1 MPLPDTIAV
10 KMSSDAG
17 EVSQLTRV
25 AVQQMP
31 MRELLGR
38 MLGLT
43 GKDEAAVCRV
53 LARGSLVTGAIRM
66 RWESLE
72 VTPQALLPLLA
83 QFPDSDPTRVFSP
96 ETCSGVIL
104 SADLYKIE
112 IPRDVATPCRLLK
125 KRSYWDALMEVATAP
140 PQLHYMEYSYRLRSD
155 RYRRTLL
162 VDETKWLKLEIE
174 YLTHQGL
181 ARQILETDFRILE
194 LFTSR

>member
-1 MPLPDTIAV
+1 MPLPDTVAV

-31 MRELLGR
+31 MRELLER

-43 GKDEAAVCRV
+43 GKDEAAVSRV
-53 LARGSLVTGAIRM
+53 LARGSLVSGAIRM
-66 RWESLE
+66 RWERLE
-72 VTPQALLPLLA
+72 ATPQELLPLLA
-83 QFPDSDPTRVFSP
+83 QFPDSDPTRVFRP
-96 ETCSGVIL
+96 EASSGVIL
-104 SADLYKIE
+104 SADHYKIE
-112 IPRDVATPCRLLK
+112 IPRDVATPRRLLK
-125 KRSYWDALMEVATAP
+125 RRSYWDSLMEVATAP
-140 PQLHYMEYSYRLRSD
+140 PQLQYMEYSYRLRSD